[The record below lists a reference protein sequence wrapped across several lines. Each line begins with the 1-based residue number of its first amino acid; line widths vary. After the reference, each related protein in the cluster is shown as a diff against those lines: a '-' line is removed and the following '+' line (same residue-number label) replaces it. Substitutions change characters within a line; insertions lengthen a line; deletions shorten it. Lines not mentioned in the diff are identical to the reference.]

1 MTSTPAADTQRDGIR
16 PPSAHHSVVDLL
28 LAESIHRFGSNPST
42 TPRLSRFP
50 LTRSPAKPDT
60 AIREIDP
67 ISDPEWCALV
77 ERHPRASVFHT
88 PGWLEALKRTYGYA
102 PAALTATP
110 PEQGLT
116 GGVVFCRVSSWLTG
130 RRIVS
135 LPFSDHCEPLVND
148 REELHR
154 ILAALRG
161 ELDHGWDYIE
171 MRPVDC
177 DLGLSDQNK
186 SATFCSHRLKL
197 RSSLQDLF
205 LGLHA
210 DCVRRKIRR
219 ASQER
224 LTYEEGRSE
233 TILDQFY
240 RLLVVTRRRHGLL
253 PQPLAWFRNLID
265 CLREKVQIRVALK
278 NGNPVASILT
288 LRHRQTLV
296 YKYGCSDKRFSNL
309 GGTQMLLWNAIE
321 EAKNG
326 GLLEFDMGRSDWGN
340 PGLIAFKD
348 RWGADRSVLTYY
360 RYPLAAGSASQSW
373 VAGAFN
379 RFVAYVPDGFRT
391 HASSSLY
398 RHIG

>member
-1 MTSTPAADTQRDGIR
+1 M
-16 PPSAHHSVVDLL
+16 
-28 LAESIHRFGSNPST
+28 
-42 TPRLSRFP
+42 
-50 LTRSPAKPDT
+50 

-67 ISDPEWCALV
+67 ISDPRWRSLV

-88 PGWLEALKRTYGYA
+88 SGWLEALKRTYGYA
-102 PAALTATP
+102 PAVLTATP
-110 PEQGLT
+110 PQQALT

-135 LPFSDHCEPLVND
+135 LPFSDHCDPLVNSS
-148 REELHR
+148 EELNR

-161 ELDHGWDYIE
+161 ELDHGWDYVE

-177 DLGLSDQNK
+177 DPGLSDRNK
-186 SATFCSHRLKL
+186 SATFCSHRLDL

-205 LGLHA
+205 SGLHK

-219 ASQER
+219 ASRER

-233 TILDQFY
+233 AILERFY
-240 RLLVVTRRRHGLL
+240 RLLGVTRRRHGVL
-253 PQPLAWFRNLID
+253 PQPRAWFRNLMD
-265 CLREKVQIRVALK
+265 CLGEKLQIRLALK
-278 NGNPVASILT
+278 DGNPVAGILT
-288 LRHRQTLV
+288 LRHKQTLV
-296 YKYGCSDKRFSNL
+296 YKYGCSDKQFSNL

-321 EAKNG
+321 EAKSG

-348 RWGADRSVLTYY
+348 RWGAGRSVLTYS
-360 RYPLAAGSASQSW
+360 RYSNPTDSASQKW
-373 VAGAFN
+373 VRGALN
-379 RFVAYVPDGFRT
+379 RFVARVPEGFCTR
-391 HASSSLY
+391 ASSSLY